1 MTPSPSIIAVACDDI
16 HRFAKRPAAAITLLA
31 GLGVAGDAHAGV
43 TVKHRSRVARD
54 PSQPNLRQLHL
65 MHAELFEELAGQGF
79 AVAPAEL
86 GENVTTRGIDLLAL
100 PRGTRLHLGAEAVAE
115 VTGLRNPCHQIDR
128 WQPGLMAALL
138 GRDATGGLVRKAGVM
153 AVVLA
158 GGEVRPGDA
167 IRVVLPTGRRERLGP
182 V

>member
-1 MTPSPSIIAVACDDI
+1 MP
-16 HRFAKRPAAAITLLA
+16 AITLLA
-31 GLGVAGDAHAGV
+31 GLGVQGDAHAGV
-43 TVKHRSRVARD
+43 TVKHRSRVARN
-54 PSQPNLRQLHL
+54 PAQPNLRQLHL
-65 MHAELFEELAGQGF
+65 IHAELFDELAGQGF

-100 PRGTRLHLGAEAVAE
+100 PRGTRLHLGESAIVE
-115 VTGLRNPCHQIDR
+115 VTGLRNPCHQIDD

-138 GRDATGGLVRKAGVM
+138 GRDAAGGLVRKSGVM

-158 GGEVRPGDA
+158 GGVLRPGDP
-167 IRVVLPTGRRERLGP
+167 ILSVLPPAPHEALAP

>member
-1 MTPSPSIIAVACDDI
+1 MQVIAVAADGA
-16 HRFAKRPAAAITLLA
+16 HRFAKQPMPAITLLA
-31 GLGVAGDAHAGV
+31 GLGVQGDAHAGV
-43 TVKHRSRVARD
+43 TVKHRSRVARN
-54 PSQPNLRQLHL
+54 PAQPNLRQLHL
-65 MHAELFEELAGQGF
+65 IHAELFDELAGQGF

-100 PRGTRLHLGAEAVAE
+100 PRGTRLHLGESAIVE
-115 VTGLRNPCHQIDR
+115 VTGLRNPCHQIDD

-138 GRDATGGLVRKAGVM
+138 GRDAAGGLVRKSGVM

-158 GGEVRPGDA
+158 GGVLRPGDP
-167 IRVVLPTGRRERLGP
+167 IRSVLPPAPHEALAP

>member
-1 MTPSPSIIAVACDDI
+1 MQVIAVAADGA
-16 HRFAKRPAAAITLLA
+16 HRFAKQAMPTITLLA
-31 GLGVAGDAHAGV
+31 GLGVQGDAHAGV
-43 TVKHRSRVARD
+43 TVKHRSRVARN
-54 PSQPNLRQLHL
+54 PAQPNLRQLHL
-65 MHAELFEELAGQGF
+65 IHAELFDELAGQGF

-100 PRGTRLHLGAEAVAE
+100 PRGTRLHLGESAIVE
-115 VTGLRNPCHQIDR
+115 VTGLRNPCHQIDD

-138 GRDATGGLVRKAGVM
+138 GRDAAGGLVRKSGVM

-158 GGEVRPGDA
+158 GGVLRPGDP
-167 IRVVLPTGRRERLGP
+167 IRSVLPPAPHEALAP